1 MNVAKT
7 PGSLTEQAP
16 LRGPDSNF
24 NTNKNDNTVE
34 TTKNGNGKQNWG
46 KHRLKKINNTYDR
59 GSCSMAD

>member
-16 LRGPDSNF
+16 LRRPDSNF

-34 TTKNGNGKQNWG
+34 TTKSGNGKQNWG
-46 KHRLKKINNTYDR
+46 KHR
-59 GSCSMAD
+59 